1 MLECTTSQETDAR
14 SGPYQ
19 CRRSRMAGVLR
30 TQASRRGGVP
40 ARLVYRVAVRKDA
53 AGTVD
58 HRGRIGLCAGLPVA
72 RTRDVSNF
80 AQ

>member
-19 CRRSRMAGVLR
+19 CRRSRTARVL
-30 TQASRRGGVP
+30 ASRRGGFP

-58 HRGRIGLCAGLPVA
+58 IRGRIGLCAGLPVA